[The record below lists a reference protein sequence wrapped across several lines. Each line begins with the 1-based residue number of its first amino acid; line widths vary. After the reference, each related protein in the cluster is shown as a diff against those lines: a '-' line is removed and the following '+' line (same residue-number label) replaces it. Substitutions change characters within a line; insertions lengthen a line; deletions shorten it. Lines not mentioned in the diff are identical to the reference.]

1 MLINGLPGEQLNAN
15 DRGLLYGD
23 GVFRTMR
30 VRDGQILHWQQHYNK
45 LQHDC
50 SALAIACPAIQ
61 ILRVELDQ
69 LIQTR
74 PDGVAKII
82 ITRGIG
88 SRGYTPPVR
97 PVVTRILNVS
107 PAPVYPD
114 SFASSGVSMHICS
127 LRLGHQSRLAGIK
140 HLNRLENVLAAAE
153 WDDANIAE
161 GLLMDESG
169 HIIEAT
175 RSNLFLVKDGAL
187 FTPDLSRCGVA
198 GLQRERVMDWAR
210 HGGIRCDIADLQL
223 DDLLAAD
230 EVFVVNSI
238 IGLWPVRE
246 MPGFRREYFSV
257 SLLIQDWLKH
267 AVY

>member
-1 MLINGLPGEQLNAN
+1 MLINGLPGEHLNAN
-15 DRGLLYGD
+15 DRGLQYGD

-50 SALAIACPAIQ
+50 SALALACPSIQ

-74 PDGVAKII
+74 RDGIAKII
-82 ITRGIG
+82 ITRGTG
-88 SRGYTPPVR
+88 NRGYAPPAR
-97 PVVTRILNVS
+97 PLVNRILNITPS
-107 PAPVYPD
+107 PVYPD
-114 SFASSGVSMHICS
+114 SFASSGVSMHICN
-127 LRLGHQSRLAGIK
+127 LRLGHQARLAGIK

-153 WDDANIAE
+153 WNDANIAE

-198 GLQRERVMDWAR
+198 GVQRERVMDWAR
-210 HGGIRCDIADLQL
+210 QGGILCNIADLLL
-223 DDLLAAD
+223 DDLLVAD
-230 EVFVVNSI
+230 EVFVVNSV

-246 MPGFRREYFSV
+246 MPGFRREYFPV
-257 SLLIQDWLKH
+257 SLLIQEWLNH
-267 AVY
+267 ASD